1 MRKAHDPNFLKNDQ
15 YKNAANLNA
24 RIYLHAQFSTNK
36 YGWHQF
42 VFDFFAPLPPNARVL
57 EVGCGPGTLWVQN
70 ADRIPA
76 DWDITLTDFS
86 DGMLQDAQENLKAIQ
101 HPIKYQIAN
110 AMELPFE
117 DATFDAVIANH
128 MLYHVPD
135 RPKALSEFRRILKP
149 GGWLFAATNGDNHLS
164 EIEQMVFK
172 LDPDNPNNVSKMRQN
187 AVDFGFETGQTQLDA
202 FFSDVQLHRYEDAL
216 EVTQAAPL
224 INYLGSMTSK
234 PLKSKQV
241 RALTD
246 QITQSLIRDG
256 SIHITKETGLFVA
269 RKPS

>member
-1 MRKAHDPNFLKNDQ
+1 MRKAQEPDFLKNDQ

-24 RIYLHAQFSTNK
+24 RIYLHTQFSTNK
-36 YGWHQF
+36 YGWHRF
-42 VFDFFAPLPPNARVL
+42 VFDYFTPLPPNARVL

-76 DWDITLTDFS
+76 GWDIILTDFS
-86 DGMLQDAQENLKAIQ
+86 DGMLKDVQENLKGVQ
-101 HPIKYQIAN
+101 HPFKYQIAN
-110 AMELPFE
+110 AMELPF
-117 DATFDAVIANH
+117 DAATFDAVIANH

-149 GGWLFAATNGDNHLS
+149 GGWLFAATNGDKHLF
-164 EIEQMVFK
+164 ELEQMLFQ

-187 AVDFGFETGQTQLDA
+187 AVDFGLETGQTQLEA

-224 INYLGSMTSK
+224 INYLGSMNYK
-234 PLKSKQV
+234 ALKSKKV
-241 RALTD
+241 RDLTD
-246 QITQSLIRDG
+246 HITQTLIRDG
-256 SIHITKETGLFVA
+256 SIHVTKETGLFVA
-269 RKPS
+269 RRE